1 MSRKIGFNQESNI
14 DEIKSNEEPKKKFQF
29 QSLVGI
35 SLTGVLLFG
44 VYMVVDDF
52 VDYRTEEAK
61 ESAQIRKEN
70 DEKRA
75 RKEKEKA
82 DKKELADKYYE
93 DKSLKQMAQ
102 QHVAQTVN
110 TSQYSVIREFNKEI
124 NSTEEN
130 KIFRSEFKI
139 GTEALLMVV
148 DVENAAAHFGV
159 TEEVARLGIV
169 QGSGNYRVYLERFRL
184 TEGNGNKVL
193 HIVDKNGKI
202 ISDVQ

>member
-1 MSRKIGFNQESNI
+1 MSRKIGFTQESNI
-14 DEIKSNEEPKKKFQF
+14 DEIKSNEKPKKKFQF

-35 SLTGVLLFG
+35 SLTGALLFG
-44 VYMVVDDF
+44 VYTVVDDF
-52 VDYRTEEAK
+52 VDYRAEEAK
-61 ESAQIRKEN
+61 ERAQISKEN
-70 DEKRA
+70 DEKQA
-75 RKEKEKA
+75 QKEKEKA
-82 DKKELADKYYE
+82 EKRELTDKYYD

-102 QHVAQTVN
+102 QHVSQSVN

-139 GTEALLMVV
+139 GTESLLMIV
-148 DVENAAAHFGV
+148 DVENASKHFGV

-202 ISDVQ
+202 ISEVQ

>member
-1 MSRKIGFNQESNI
+1 MSRKIGITQESNL
-14 DEIKSNEEPKKKFQF
+14 DEIKSDEKPKKKFQF

-35 SLTGVLLFG
+35 SLTGAILFG
-44 VYMVVDDF
+44 VFTVVDDF
-52 VDYRTEEAK
+52 VDYRAEEAK
-61 ESAQIRKEN
+61 ERAQISKEN
-70 DEKRA
+70 DEKQA
-75 RKEKEKA
+75 QKEKDEKR
-82 DKKELADKYYE
+82 EIADKYYN

-102 QHVAQTVN
+102 QHVSQSVN
-110 TSQYSVIREFNKEI
+110 TSQYSVIREFNKEV

-193 HIVDKNGKI
+193 HIVDKNGRI
-202 ISDVQ
+202 ISEVQ